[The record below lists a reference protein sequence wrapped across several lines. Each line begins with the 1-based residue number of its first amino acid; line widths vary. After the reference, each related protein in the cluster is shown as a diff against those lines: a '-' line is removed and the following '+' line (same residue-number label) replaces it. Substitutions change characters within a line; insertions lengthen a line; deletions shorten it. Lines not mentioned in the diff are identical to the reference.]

1 MFVSSSFPMYTYCFR
16 ECFERLHICNLLFFP
31 WIHLCIYTV
40 LSTDVCALWCTN
52 MRGQVHIVHVSL
64 YLCDSMIYYS
74 WSQSETLVGN
84 RRKSKEP
91 RKRENKNE
99 WGGNN
104 IMEARQ
110 GPTYTCIIYFIYIY
124 MYANIACMYPHVM
137 YKLYCKMHAC
147 SSILSFNIIYILIQ
161 DAPKMLK
168 ARNPPLPP
176 LGIVDFLNFSNCF
189 RIF

>member
-1 MFVSSSFPMYTYCFR
+1 
-16 ECFERLHICNLLFFP
+16 
-31 WIHLCIYTV
+31 
-40 LSTDVCALWCTN
+40 

-99 WGGNN
+99 GGGNN

-110 GPTYTCIIYFIYIY
+110 GPTDTCIIYYIYIHVRQY
-124 MYANIACMYPHVM
+124 RMHVPACYV
-137 YKLYCKMHAC
+137 
-147 SSILSFNIIYILIQ
+147 
-161 DAPKMLK
+161 
-168 ARNPPLPP
+168 
-176 LGIVDFLNFSNCF
+176 
-189 RIF
+189 